1 MKKQYVFCEFYVII
15 FLFYNKGV
23 FNLKLNED
31 NETLAE
37 NKVLILYILN
47 KLNKPIDNDNLLKL
61 ILSIKEMN
69 YFYFQQFL
77 LDLLE
82 NKYIIGYTKEDKTMY
97 KITDIGKETLSLTDD
112 LLPGIMKLQI
122 DNALKE
128 EVDDVQNNNHA
139 VSEFF
144 PRNEHE
150 FIVTCKLVKNNV
162 TNFEIKLQADSREQ
176 AKLIAEK
183 WENNYNEIYPI
194 ILGILTQ

>member
-1 MKKQYVFCEFYVII
+1 M
-15 FLFYNKGV
+15 
-23 FNLKLNED
+23 KLNED

-77 LDLLE
+77 LFLLE

-97 KITDIGKETLSLTDD
+97 KITDTGKETLSLTDD
-112 LLPGIMKLQI
+112 LLPGIVKLQI
-122 DNALKE
+122 DNALKA

>member
-1 MKKQYVFCEFYVII
+1 
-15 FLFYNKGV
+15 
-23 FNLKLNED
+23 
-31 NETLAE
+31 
-37 NKVLILYILN
+37 
-47 KLNKPIDNDNLLKL
+47 
-61 ILSIKEMN
+61 
-69 YFYFQQFL
+69 
-77 LDLLE
+77 
-82 NKYIIGYTKEDKTMY
+82 MY
-97 KITDIGKETLSLTDD
+97 KITDTGKETLSLTDD
-112 LLPGIMKLQI
+112 LLPGIVKLQI
-122 DNALKE
+122 DNALKA